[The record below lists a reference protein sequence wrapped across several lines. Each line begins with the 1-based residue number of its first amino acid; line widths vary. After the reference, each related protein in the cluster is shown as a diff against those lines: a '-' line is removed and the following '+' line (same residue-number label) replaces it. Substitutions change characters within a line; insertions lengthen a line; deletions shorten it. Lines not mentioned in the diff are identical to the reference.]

1 MNSDQRLGRAR
12 FLLGCGQEFLGLVL
26 GSERQRR
33 KGFENKIAGEA
44 RKAIGDAQR
53 LIERCR
59 LAASSS
65 NPPLDQT
72 CLPGSAVLEKT

>member
-12 FLLGCGQEFLGLVL
+12 FLLGCGQEFLGSIL

-53 LIERCR
+53 LIETCR
-59 LAASSS
+59 HAARSSS
-65 NPPLDQT
+65 PSPDQA
-72 CLPGSAVLEKT
+72 CLPGAAVLKKT